1 MPESVTMKWRGVEAT
16 AAERAGAARG
26 LTLWAEHVLQQSV
39 EIVPLLEGTL
49 ERSGAVSPA
58 NAESLTAAVSY
69 DTPYAVRQHE
79 DLTYHHPNGRQA
91 KYLET
96 PLNASV
102 DTGKALVAEEIHA
115 ALTGGPAAPVL
126 SAAEDASTPDDSGG
140 PDVGDMVSDV
150 ASVAQVV
157 VNVIAPE
164 TLIFDL

>member
-1 MPESVTMKWRGVEAT
+1 MARRRGDGGGTRWRC
-16 AAERAGAARG
+16 RG

-79 DLTYHHPNGRQA
+79 DLTYHYPNGRQA

-115 ALTGGPAAPVL
+115 ALTGGRLRPSYRRPRTPRPPTTAAARTWVTWSATWPAWRR
-126 SAAEDASTPDDSGG
+126 SWST
-140 PDVGDMVSDV
+140 
-150 ASVAQVV
+150 
-157 VNVIAPE
+157 
-164 TLIFDL
+164 